1 MQDLIPDDARVCELL
16 TSADCLGSKTSG
28 PGEVTES
35 VYPFHYLP
43 NRDDFTPWNTG
54 SHEDIKKAL
63 GNI

>member
-1 MQDLIPDDARVCELL
+1 MMQGYVNYSQLQIAWDQ
-16 TSADCLGSKTSG
+16 TSG

-43 NRDDFTPWNTG
+43 NRDDFTPWNIG
-54 SHEDIKKAL
+54 SCEDIKKAL